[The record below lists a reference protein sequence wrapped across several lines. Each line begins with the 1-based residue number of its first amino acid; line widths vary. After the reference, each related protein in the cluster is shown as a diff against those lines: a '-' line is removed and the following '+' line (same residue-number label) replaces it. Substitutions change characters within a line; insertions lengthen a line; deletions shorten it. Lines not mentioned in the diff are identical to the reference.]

1 MQAALIGLGTMGP
14 GIAATLARSG
24 MTVRVTD
31 SNEQALA
38 RAPDA
43 IAEAWRVLDQLDTQA
58 SPDHQGS
65 GHNSTEQDSR
75 AAVTVHATLAEAVKG
90 AELVIENVSENLPV
104 KQAVFAELEQQV
116 SADCILASDTSG
128 IPISDLQQGL
138 QHPARVVGMHWS
150 NPPHIIPMIEVIAGD
165 RTAADVVTAMSGIIR
180 SLGLLPVVVNK
191 DVPGFVENRIL
202 YAIMREAVDLVE
214 QGVIEPEALDAC
226 VSWGIGYKL
235 SVIGPMA
242 LLDMAGLD
250 IYQAVAGYLN
260 RDLCNRAD
268 VSPWLKARTE
278 AGQLGLKSGAGVYQY
293 SPEQVSALRAER
305 AQRLVAVRH
314 ALAAKL
320 HTETGQ
326 E

>member
-31 SNEQALA
+31 TNEQALA
-38 RAPDA
+38 RAPAA
-43 IAEAWRVLDQLDTQA
+43 IAEAWRVLDQLDTPPQ
-58 SPDHQGS
+58 D
-65 GHNSTEQDSR
+65 NSDPNSNDQDSR
-75 AAVTVHATLAEAVKG
+75 AAVTVHATLAEAVSG
-90 AELVIENVSENLPV
+90 AELVIENVSERLEI
-104 KQAVFAELEQQV
+104 KQAVFTELEQHV
-116 SADCILASDTSG
+116 TADCILASDTSG

-150 NPPHIIPMIEVIAGD
+150 NPPHIIPMIEVIAGAQTD
-165 RTAADVVTAMSGIIR
+165 PEVVTATAEIIR
-180 SLGLLPVVVNK
+180 SLGLLPVVVKK

-260 RDLCNRAD
+260 QNLCNRAD
-268 VSPWLKARTE
+268 VSPWIKARTE

-293 SPEQVSALRAER
+293 TTEQVGELRAER

-314 ALAAKL
+314 ALASKL
-320 HTETGQ
+320 NTETGQ